1 MSAFLPRFDPNPD
14 RRGAGLDRARSTY
27 RYNYTH
33 VSPLA
38 VLDRVPFEQEFS
50 AEWLLTVG
58 KTVSVAM
65 SNRLQLEGEKP
76 LAEMFRAKVKA
87 LDHIIGLGS
96 ELFLGALH
104 EMVTDMLR
112 FKGRTSAQPDRAR
125 SLEDYA
131 ALFRSIGLPPIS
143 ARTGDADAF
152 AEMRLAGPNPVML
165 QRIDRPDVRLPL
177 SEAQFR
183 LSIPGDSL
191 AAAAAEGRLFLVDYQ
206 KLEKIEGS
214 PGPDGLQKHLYAP
227 LALFAIDRTTR
238 RLRPVAIQCRQA
250 PGADNP
256 VFTPDDGPN
265 WTIAKTIVEIADGNL
280 HEAVTHLA
288 RTHLLM
294 EPFVISAHRQLA
306 ANHPVMVLL
315 WPHFEGT
322 LAINDASWQHLIA
335 DKGAV
340 ARLLGGSID
349 ESRGLA
355 ADGVRTCN
363 FRESVLPRSLRAR
376 GVADSTWLENYPY
389 RDDAL
394 LYWDA
399 IGRWV
404 LDYLNLYYPSDE
416 EIGRDAELLAWIDEI
431 GAADGGRIAGFE
443 RAPSATIAG
452 LAEALT
458 MILYTCSVQHA
469 AVNFPQYSLMSYTPH
484 MPLAGYAP
492 APRSKQAGTEA
503 DLLALLPPLDV
514 AELQMELGFILGSIH
529 YTTLGQY
536 RAGHFADPRVAEP
549 LRLFQVRLDEI
560 GDVIAVRNT
569 VRTPYEFL
577 SRSGIPQSINI

>member
-1 MSAFLPRFDPNPD
+1 MSAFLPRFDPNPES
-14 RRGAGLDRARSTY
+14 RQAALDRSRSLY
-27 RYNYTH
+27 AYNFTH

-38 VLDRVPFEQEFS
+38 LLDRVPIDQEFS
-50 AEWLLTVG
+50 SQWLLNVGRTVA
-58 KTVSVAM
+58 VALG
-65 SNRLQLEGEKP
+65 NRLELEGEKP
-76 LAEMFRAKVKA
+76 FAEVFRSKVKA
-87 LDHIIGLGS
+87 LEHVIGLGS
-96 ELFLGALH
+96 QMFVGVLH
-104 EMVTDMLR
+104 EIVLEALR
-112 FKGRTSAQPDRAR
+112 FRGRASAQPDRAR

-131 ALFRSIGLPPIS
+131 ALFRSIGLPPVGS
-143 ARTGDADAF
+143 RTGDDASF

-165 QRIDRPDVRLPL
+165 QRINRLDDRLPFT
-177 SEAQFR
+177 EAQYQA
-183 LSIPGDSL
+183 IMPGDSL
-191 AAAAAEGRLFLVDYQ
+191 ASAGAEGRLFLADYR

-214 PGPDGLQKHLYAP
+214 PGPDGLRKYLYAP
-227 LALFAIDRTTR
+227 LALFGVDRRTR
-238 RLRPVAIQCRQA
+238 QLRPLAIQCGQT
-250 PGADNP
+250 PGAENP

-280 HEAVTHLA
+280 HETVTHLA

-294 EPFVISAHRQLA
+294 EPFVVSAHRQLA
-306 ANHPVMVLL
+306 ANHPVFVLL

-322 LAINDASWQHLIA
+322 LAINEAAWRHLIA

-340 ARLLGGSID
+340 ARLLGGTID
-349 ESRGLA
+349 ESRGLS
-355 ADGVRTCN
+355 ADGVQTCH
-363 FRESVLPRSLRAR
+363 FRDSVLPRSLQAR
-376 GVADSTWLENYPY
+376 GVADATWLANYPY

-394 LYWDA
+394 LYWNA
-399 IGRWV
+399 ISEWV
-404 LDYLNLYYPSDE
+404 LDYLALYYPTDE
-416 EIGRDAELLAWIDEI
+416 EVGRDAELLAWIDEI
-431 GAADGGRIAGFE
+431 GADDGGRIAGFE

-492 APRSKQAGTEA
+492 APRSKQGGAESDILG
-503 DLLALLPPLDV
+503 LLPPLDV

-536 RAGHFADPRVAEP
+536 RPGHFADPRVAAP
-549 LRLFQVRLDEI
+549 LVRFQARLDQI
-560 GDVIAVRNT
+560 GDVIALRNT

>member
-1 MSAFLPRFDPNPD
+1 MSAFVPRLDPNPQ
-14 RRGAGLDRARSTY
+14 RRQAALDRARLAY
-27 RYNYTH
+27 GYNYTH

-50 AEWLLTVG
+50 ADWLLHVARTV
-58 KTVSVAM
+58 KVAL
-65 SNRLQLEGEKP
+65 SNQLELEGEKP
-76 LAEMFRAKVKA
+76 FAEIFRSKVKA
-87 LDHIIGLGS
+87 IEHIVGIGS
-96 ELFLGALH
+96 ELFAGMLSEIVLEALKF
-104 EMVTDMLR
+104 R
-112 FKGRTSAQPDRAR
+112 GRSTARPDRAQ
-125 SLEDYA
+125 SMEEYA
-131 ALFRSIGLPPIS
+131 ALFRSIGLPPVG
-143 ARTGDADAF
+143 ARTGDDDSF

-165 QRIDRPDVRLPL
+165 HRIHRLDDRLPFT
-177 SEAQFR
+177 EAQYQAI
-183 LSIPGDSL
+183 IPGDSL
-191 AAAAAEGRLFLVDYQ
+191 AAAGAEGRLFLVDYH
-206 KLEKIEGS
+206 KLEQIEGS
-214 PGPDGLQKHLYAP
+214 PGPNGLQKYLYAP
-227 LALFAIDRTTR
+227 KALFAVDRKTR
-238 RLRPVAIQCRQA
+238 RLRPLAIQCRQT

-256 VFTPDDGPN
+256 VFTPDDGAN

-288 RTHLLM
+288 RTHFLM

-306 ANHPVMVLL
+306 ANHPVFVLL

-322 LAINDASWQHLIA
+322 LAINQAAWQHLIA

-340 ARLLGGSID
+340 ARLLGGTID
-349 ESRGLA
+349 QSRGLS
-355 ADGVRTCN
+355 ADGVKTCH
-363 FRESVLPRSLRAR
+363 FRESSLPVSLQAR
-376 GVADSTWLENYPY
+376 GVADTTWLSHYPY

-394 LYWDA
+394 LYWKA
-399 IGRWV
+399 ISEWV
-404 LDYLNLYYPSDE
+404 VDYLTLYYPSDE
-416 EIGRDAELLAWIDEI
+416 EVGNDPEIVAWIDEI
-431 GAADGGRIAGFE
+431 GAEDGGRISGFE

-469 AVNFPQYSLMSYTPH
+469 AVNFPQYSLMSYAPK

-492 APRSKQAGTEA
+492 APKTKKGGTDA

-536 RAGHFADPRVAEP
+536 RHGHFADPRVAAP
-549 LRLFQVRLDEI
+549 LAQFQARLDEI